1 VSRRVPRPGVGAVV
15 TPILVALST
24 AAGVVVLGWLLISG
38 RRVLSRTRVPRSAA
52 GGSSVVAAG
61 DVRDA
66 DWIYGDRA
74 ALERRA
80 RRTRSQ
86 SDEANQEMHEPSQT
100 VSEAEAIVRDAEL
113 KAVEILARAQ
123 KDRESLLEQTR
134 VSAERTVL
142 KLKEKAEREAAAIV
156 KNAEVKAGDALVGVE
171 RARARLEQEMQEVAR
186 EQARMAAKHE
196 KLSEFLLT
204 ALEEI
209 ERASANG
216 SANVDGLQELRDELQ
231 KTD

>member
-1 VSRRVPRPGVGAVV
+1 VTQIVV
-15 TPILVALST
+15 VLST
-24 AAGVVVLGWLLISG
+24 AAGVVVLGWLLVSG
-38 RRVLSRTRVPRSAA
+38 RRILSQTRVHRSADNA
-52 GGSSVVAAG
+52 TVAG

-80 RRTRSQ
+80 RRSRSE
-86 SDEANQEMHEPSQT
+86 SAAANREIPPQVHEPSQT
-100 VSEAEAIVRDAEL
+100 LSAKGKAEVILRDAEL
-113 KAVEILARAQ
+113 KAAEILARAQ
-123 KDRESLLEQTR
+123 RDRESLLEETR
-134 VSAERTVL
+134 VSAERAVL
-142 KLKEKAEREAAAIV
+142 EMKDRAEQEAAAIV
-156 KNAEVKAGDALVGVE
+156 KNAELKAGEALNGVE
-171 RARARLEQEMQEVAR
+171 RARGRLEQEMQEVAR

-216 SANVDGLQELRDELQ
+216 SANVEGLEDLRDELRS
-231 KTD
+231 TE